1 MLGGSWDTLF
11 LLGFLII
18 ASMDGWI
25 SLHRKFIEW
34 EWFSDN
40 NMVKLFIYLLLKC
53 NHSASTW
60 KGVSVDRGQLITG
73 LDKLSNDTK
82 ISIQTLRTCLSR
94 LEKTQEINMQVT
106 NKYRIITICNY
117 DSYQDSQQATNK
129 HTNKQ
134 LTSNQQTTN
143 KQLTANNNDN
153 KKNNDNNEN
162 NYKTTL
168 LSELKNSDVDNPKY
182 LEITKA
188 FFELFKKNL
197 IEAGASTNQIDKSK
211 GVWIDHI
218 RLMYEVDKQTSE
230 SVTKVFEFL
239 QVDEF
244 WKKNILST
252 VTLRKQFNKLLLNA
266 KNETNRTKKQ
276 QPATSDEQLAEIVA
290 NMFAQKG

>member
-1 MLGGSWDTLF
+1 
-11 LLGFLII
+11 
-18 ASMDGWI
+18 MDGWI

-162 NYKTTL
+162 KKKAEIPVFEIFKTYALEKKPQIDIETL
-168 LSELKNSDVDNPKY
+168 KLKYESWIESGWKDGYNKPIINWKSKLLNTLPYLKINEATQKAPKY
-182 LEITKA
+182 
-188 FFELFKKNL
+188 
-197 IEAGASTNQIDKSK
+197 
-211 GVWIDHI
+211 
-218 RLMYEVDKQTSE
+218 
-230 SVTKVFEFL
+230 
-239 QVDEF
+239 
-244 WKKNILST
+244 
-252 VTLRKQFNKLLLNA
+252 KLL
-266 KNETNRTKKQ
+266 
-276 QPATSDEQLAEIVA
+276 
-290 NMFAQKG
+290 